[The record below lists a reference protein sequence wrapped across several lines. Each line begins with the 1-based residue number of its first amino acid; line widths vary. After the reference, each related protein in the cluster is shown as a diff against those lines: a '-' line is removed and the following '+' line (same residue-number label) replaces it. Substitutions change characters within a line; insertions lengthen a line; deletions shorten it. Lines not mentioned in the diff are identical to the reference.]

1 MTFALAGPEWYRATR
16 APYAMAP
23 PPRPRKQRKAA
34 DAEPKEPHG
43 ASTARAFLR
52 ALRAIFLPARA

>member
-16 APYAMAP
+16 TPYGMAP
-23 PPRPRKQRKAA
+23 PPRPRKQRKPEHAVA
-34 DAEPKEPHG
+34 EESHDASAG
-43 ASTARAFLR
+43 RAFLR